1 MKVIFLDIDG
11 VIALPRQYA
20 IPRNKFQSK
29 NPSAKNLNIPY
40 PWDERCIK
48 VLNRF
53 ILEHNLYVVLSS
65 DWKLHYTMD
74 EIEKIFNW
82 NGVATSPIGFTKM
95 TNPDL
100 SQLEEYR
107 VNEIQDWV
115 KQNKI
120 ETWCAID
127 DLDLSALGERFV
139 KTDER
144 MGIAEKGMISRLEK
158 ALYPQLTQIEQ
169 GIVI

>member
-1 MKVIFLDIDG
+1 MKVLFLDIDG

-20 IPRNKFQSK
+20 MPRNKFHSK
-29 NPSAKNLNIPY
+29 NSSAKSLNIPY

-53 ILEHNLYVVLSS
+53 ILEHDLRIVLSS

-74 EIEKIFNW
+74 EIEKIFKW
-82 NGVATSPIGFTKM
+82 NGVATTPIGFTKM

-107 VNEIQDWV
+107 VNEIQDWI

-120 ETWCAID
+120 ETWCTID

-144 MGIAEKGMISRLEK
+144 MGIAEKGMIERLEK
-158 ALYPQLTQIEQ
+158 ALYPQLNGVEY
-169 GIVI
+169 GNVL